1 MNLIA
6 QFVSYVQSLKQYELQ
21 YDCKLELKHKAFLH
35 IMNLKSTVLKKQGV
49 YKLLADSNRCIE
61 KIVLLSSPS
70 VLGVF
75 IQVVSIFGY
84 LIGLILINP
93 ILAVF
98 HVIFSRL
105 FVPSKN

>member
-61 KIVLLSSPS
+61 SVCTGGVHTSS
-70 VLGVF
+70 
-75 IQVVSIFGY
+75 INIWIFDW
-84 LIGLILINP
+84 
-93 ILAVF
+93 F
-98 HVIFSRL
+98 DFD
-105 FVPSKN
+105 